1 MSKRN
6 VDDAIQ
12 RFLDN
17 GGKIAKVRPAGQK
30 DLDKS
35 SRGFYHR
42 DKALSGSNPSKV
54 LLEKKEAKEASF
66 IFSRVERWKTDD

>member
-17 GGKIAKVRPAGQK
+17 GGKIGKVRPAGQK
-30 DLDKS
+30 ELNKA
-35 SRGFYHR
+35 SRSFYHR
-42 DKALSGSNPSKV
+42 DKAMGGSHNSQAMLDKQA
-54 LLEKKEAKEASF
+54 KKEESL
-66 IFSRVERWKTDD
+66 IFSRSERWKADD